1 MIETLLE
8 RLKARLDDVEVPDI
22 KLQAIV
28 EDVTQEVLA
37 DTNQSKLNAQ
47 LESAVISLSVVAVN
61 QLRKRLA
68 FDLYKS
74 TPVRGPSGSLKD
86 GWVKQD
92 NQIVVSLYDQSAQNQ
107 LTFGSSGARVKQY
120 DYLGLTKKRTLI
132 AGKYRL
138 ERDGVKYLVKG
149 VNNEGRLAQL
159 FLEVIANG

>member
-61 QLRKRLA
+61 RLGTEGLA
-68 FDLYKS
+68 SEGYSGVS
-74 TPVRGPSGSLKD
+74 TSYLDDVPP
-86 GWVKQD
+86 
-92 NQIVVSLYDQSAQNQ
+92 
-107 LTFGSSGARVKQY
+107 RVASILNANRR
-120 DYLGLTKKRTLI
+120 LGVWEDEDESTS
-132 AGKYRL
+132 
-138 ERDGVKYLVKG
+138 
-149 VNNEGRLAQL
+149 
-159 FLEVIANG
+159 